1 MRCGVRRVT
10 TTGALQDGEP
20 ISIDESALVTA
31 RAFDGDRPAGFA
43 TEVRFQQGTPV
54 LRFFAH
60 ELPQGG
66 AITAATLDE
75 TWADGGSQIGAGVL
89 AAPDAGRMTAINR
102 ELFAKVRDRLPL
114 RSHVDLRPLAWEAVG
129 PWRRVDPQRPRI
141 WGRHA
146 VFARGQL
153 RIPEA
158 GRWTLSATAR
168 SGLARVH
175 VGGQLALLAEGM
187 DEARA
192 GAELAAGTYAVT
204 IELSVPFVHEDLQL
218 LFQRE
223 GDDDPLALYDL
234 LLDLEENVPAAELS
248 SVSGPFR

>member
-1 MRCGVRRVT
+1 M
-10 TTGALQDGEP
+10 
-20 ISIDESALVTA
+20 
-31 RAFDGDRPAGFA
+31 
-43 TEVRFQQGTPV
+43 
-54 LRFFAH
+54 LRFLAH

-114 RSHVDLRPLAWEAVG
+114 RSHVDLRPLAWQAVG
-129 PWRRVDPQRPRI
+129 PRRRIDPLRSRV

-146 VFARGQL
+146 VFAQGQL
-153 RIPEA
+153 RIPEP

-168 SGLARVH
+168 SGLARIH
-175 VGGQLALLAEGM
+175 LGGRLALLAEGM
-187 DEARA
+187 EEARA
-192 GAELAAGTYAVT
+192 AAELAAGTYAVT

-218 LFQRE
+218 LLQRE
-223 GDDDPLALYDL
+223 GDDAPLALYDL
-234 LLDLEENVPAAELS
+234 LLDLDENAPAAELS
-248 SVSGPFR
+248 AVSGPFR